1 MDYKAELVS
10 QTSSRLIDFLLKEN
24 RELKAEILKLKDELA
39 LYRRESNQIYIEPE
53 NINDIRN

>member
-10 QTSSRLIDFLLKEN
+10 QTSSRLIHFLLKEN

-53 NINDIRN
+53 DINVTI

>member
-10 QTSSRLIDFLLKEN
+10 QTSSRLIHFLLKEN